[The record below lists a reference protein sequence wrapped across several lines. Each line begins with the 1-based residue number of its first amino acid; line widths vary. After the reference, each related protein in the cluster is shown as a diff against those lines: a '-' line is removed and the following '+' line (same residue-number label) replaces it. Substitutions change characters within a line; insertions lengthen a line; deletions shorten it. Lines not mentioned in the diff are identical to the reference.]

1 MKKNTED
8 IAARIEQ
15 LRNIIDEHN
24 RRYYIDNQPVISDF
38 EYDILINEL
47 QTLEKKY
54 PGFKSDTS
62 PTVRVGSDLS
72 ASGAQNE
79 FSQKL
84 HKYPMLSLSNT
95 YDKEELIAFN
105 ERVVKS
111 TGVDVEYV
119 CELKI
124 DGSAIS
130 LTYHKGELKDAVTRG
145 DGEKGDIVT
154 ENILNTRSVPR
165 FLKGSGY
172 PDEFEIRGEIF
183 MPWSAFDRLNK
194 SREENEEQLFANPR
208 NAAAGSLK
216 LLDSSLVKERGLE
229 AILYHYISDENR
241 FSNHSEALEAVKSW
255 GLPVSGYTKICKSID
270 EVFNFL
276 ELWDV
281 ERKKLPY
288 PTDGVVIKVNNLQL
302 QSKLGYTAKSP
313 RWATAYK
320 FKAERALTRLISID
334 YQVGRTGA
342 ITPVANLEP
351 VLLSGTIVK
360 RASLH
365 NLDQIELLDIHM
377 NDYVYVE
384 KGGEII
390 PKITGVELSR
400 RDINALRPVFPE
412 NCPDCGTALTR
423 DESEA
428 RHYCPNFISCPTQL
442 KASLLHFCSRKAMN
456 ILAGDATIEQL
467 YNKGFVKNI
476 SDFYKLSVGEL
487 LQLDGWK
494 ERSAERFL
502 KSIADSVSAPF
513 HKVLFSLGI
522 RHVGETTAKSLASHF
537 ENIDNLASA
546 SKEELV
552 QVDDVGVKMAESICG
567 YFAGDAAKRIISELK
582 EAGLQ
587 FSQQRAAG
595 NTKSELLLNQSVV
608 ISGNFS
614 VSRDEIK
621 KLIEEHSG
629 KNSGSVSSKTSFL
642 LAGEEPGPS
651 KIQKAK
657 SLGIKI
663 VNEEEF
669 MKLIENN

>member
-1 MKKNTED
+1 
-8 IAARIEQ
+8 
-15 LRNIIDEHN
+15 
-24 RRYYIDNQPVISDF
+24 
-38 EYDILINEL
+38 
-47 QTLEKKY
+47 
-54 PGFKSDTS
+54 
-62 PTVRVGSDLS
+62 
-72 ASGAQNE
+72 
-79 FSQKL
+79 
-84 HKYPMLSLSNT
+84 
-95 YDKEELIAFN
+95 
-105 ERVVKS
+105 
-111 TGVDVEYV
+111 
-119 CELKI
+119 
-124 DGSAIS
+124 
-130 LTYHKGELKDAVTRG
+130 
-145 DGEKGDIVT
+145 
-154 ENILNTRSVPR
+154 
-165 FLKGSGY
+165 
-172 PDEFEIRGEIF
+172 

-241 FSNHSEALEAVKSW
+241 FTNHSEALEAAKSW
-255 GLPVSGYTKICKSID
+255 GLPVSGYTKICGSID
-270 EVFNFL
+270 EVLSFL
-276 ELWDV
+276 DFWDI

-320 FKAERALTRLISID
+320 FKAERALTKLISID

-365 NLDQIELLDIHM
+365 NLDQIELLDIHLD
-377 NDYVYVE
+377 DYVYVE

-390 PKITGVELSR
+390 PKITGVEVSK
-400 RDINALRPVFPE
+400 RDSHALRPVFPE

-467 YNKGFVKNI
+467 YSKGFVKNI
-476 SDFYKLSVGEL
+476 SDFYKLTTTEL

-502 KSIADSVSAPF
+502 NSISDSVRAPF

-537 ENIDNLASA
+537 ENIDSLANA
-546 SKEELV
+546 SREELV
-552 QVDDVGVKMAESICG
+552 QVDDVGVKMAESISA
-567 YFAGDAAKRIISELK
+567 YFSGGAAKRIISELK
-582 EAGLQ
+582 NG
-587 FSQQRAAG
+587 RAA
-595 NTKSELLLNQSVV
+595 
-608 ISGNFS
+608 IFS
-614 VSRDEIK
+614 AEICRK
-621 KLIEEHSG
+621 H
-629 KNSGSVSSKTSFL
+629 
-642 LAGEEPGPS
+642 
-651 KIQKAK
+651 KIRTT
-657 SLGIKI
+657 
-663 VNEEEF
+663 N
-669 MKLIENN
+669 

>member
-15 LRNIIDEHN
+15 LRNTIDEHN

-38 EYDILINEL
+38 EFDILINEL

-54 PGFKSDTS
+54 PVFKSDTS

-72 ASGAQNE
+72 SSGAQNE

-105 ERVVKS
+105 ERVVKIA
-111 TGVDVEYV
+111 GVDVEYV

-154 ENILNTRSVPR
+154 ENILSTRSVPR
-165 FLKGSGY
+165 FLKGYGY

-216 LLDSSLVKERGLE
+216 LLDSTLVKERGLE

-241 FSNHSEALEAVKSW
+241 FSNHSEALEAAKSW
-255 GLPVSGYTKICKSID
+255 GLPVSGYTKICKSIE

-276 ELWDV
+276 DLWNI

-320 FKAERALTRLISID
+320 FKAERALTKLVSID

-390 PKITGVELSR
+390 PKITGVELSK
-400 RDINALRPVFPE
+400 RDITSQKPLFPE
-412 NCPDCGTALTR
+412 SCPDCGTTLTR

-467 YNKGFVKNI
+467 YNKGFVRNI
-476 SDFYKLSVGEL
+476 SDFYKLTTEEL

-502 KSIADSVSAPF
+502 KSISDSVSAPF

-537 ENIDNLASA
+537 ETIDNLANA
-546 SKEELV
+546 SKDELL
-552 QVDDVGVKMAESICG
+552 QVDDVGAKLAESICG
-567 YFAGDAAKRIISELK
+567 YFAGDASKKIILELK

-587 FSQQRAAG
+587 FSQQRIAA
-595 NTKSELLLNQSVV
+595 NTKSELLLNQIIV

-663 VNEEEF
+663 LNEEEF

>member
-1 MKKNTED
+1 MKKNTEN

-54 PGFKSDTS
+54 PEYKSDTS
-62 PTVRVGSDLS
+62 PTVRVGSDIS
-72 ASGAQNE
+72 ASGTQSE

-111 TGVDVEYV
+111 AGVEVEYV

-194 SREENEEQLFANPR
+194 LREENEEQLFANPR

-241 FSNHSEALEAVKSW
+241 FSNHSEALVAAKSW
-255 GLPVSGYTKICKSID
+255 GLPVSGHTVICKSIE
-270 EVFNFL
+270 EVFSFL
-276 ELWDV
+276 DLWDV

-288 PTDGVVIKVNNLQL
+288 PTDGVVIKVNSLQL

-320 FKAERALTRLISID
+320 FKAEKALTKLISID

-390 PKITGVELSR
+390 PKITGVELSK
-400 RDINALRPVFPE
+400 RDICALRPVFPE

-467 YNKGFVKNI
+467 YNKGFVKFI
-476 SDFYKLSVGEL
+476 SDFYKLTAGEL

-502 KSIADSVSAPF
+502 KSIADSVNAPF

-537 ENIDNLASA
+537 ENIENLSRA
-546 SKEELV
+546 SKEELI
-552 QVDDVGVKMAESICG
+552 QVDDVGVKMAESISA
-567 YFAGDAAKRIISELK
+567 YFSGDAAMRIISELK

-587 FSQQRAAG
+587 FSQQRASG
-595 NTKSELLLNQSVV
+595 NTKSELLLNQNVV

-614 VSRDEIK
+614 LSRDEIK

>member
-1 MKKNTED
+1 MKKNTEN

-24 RRYYIDNQPVISDF
+24 RRYYIDNLPVISDF

-54 PGFKSDTS
+54 PEYKSDTS
-62 PTVRVGSDLS
+62 PTVRVGSDIS
-72 ASGAQNE
+72 ASAAQSE

-105 ERVVKS
+105 ERVVKAA
-111 TGVDVEYV
+111 GVDVEYV

-130 LTYHKGELKDAVTRG
+130 LTYYKGELKDAVTRG

-216 LLDSSLVKERGLE
+216 LLDSSMVKERGLE

-255 GLPVSGYTKICKSID
+255 GLPVSGHTVICRSIE
-270 EVFNFL
+270 EVYSFL
-276 ELWDV
+276 DLWDV

-320 FKAERALTRLISID
+320 FKAERALTRLTSID

-390 PKITGVELSR
+390 PKITGVELSK
-400 RDINALRPVFPE
+400 RDNLALRPVFPE

-467 YNKGFVKNI
+467 YNKGFVKTI
-476 SDFYKLSVGEL
+476 SDFYKLSAGEL

-502 KSIADSVSAPF
+502 KSIADSAKAPF

-552 QVDDVGVKMAESICG
+552 QVDDVGVKMAESILG
-567 YFAGDAAKRIISELK
+567 YFSGDVAKRIITELK

-595 NTKSELLLNQSVV
+595 NTKSELLLNQSIV

-614 VSRDEIK
+614 LSRDEVK
-621 KLIEEHSG
+621 KLIKEHSG